1 MRLRLAAVTAAAAL
15 AAVAVPSQAAP
26 VPQIKD
32 ATGDVLLPM
41 PGLDIV
47 SALFSTQ
54 GKTTVVGKKKLYLP
68 KVLTVTVTY
77 AETADTSALASQGV
91 QFDVAGC
98 GAVLL
103 QRFSGG
109 LWSTADCLGDENPGF
124 DAVASGKTVV
134 FSLPFSSI
142 GKQMKK
148 GSAVTNLRTWAN
160 LTDPAVG
167 YGTADIS
174 ENAVL
179 DYASTDA
186 TYRIA

>member
-1 MRLRLAAVTAAAAL
+1 MRVRLVAAAAVAAL
-15 AAVAVPSQAAP
+15 AALAVPGQAAP
-26 VPQIKD
+26 APQIKD
-32 ATGDVLLPM
+32 PAGDVLLPM
-41 PGLDIV
+41 AGLDIV

-68 KVLTVTVTY
+68 KVLTVTVSY

-91 QFDVAGC
+91 QFNVAGC
-98 GAVLL
+98 GEVLL

-124 DAVASGKTVV
+124 DAVASGRTVV

-148 GSAVTNLRTWAN
+148 STAVTNLRTWAN
-160 LTDPAVG
+160 LTDPALG
-167 YGTADIS
+167 YGTADFS

-179 DYASTDA
+179 DYASTTA